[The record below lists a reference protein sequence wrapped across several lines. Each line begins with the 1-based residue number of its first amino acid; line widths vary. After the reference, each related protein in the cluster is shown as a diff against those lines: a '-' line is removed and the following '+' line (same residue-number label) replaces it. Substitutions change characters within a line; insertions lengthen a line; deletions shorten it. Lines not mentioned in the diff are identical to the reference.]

1 MKILYL
7 APLLPAPSGNG
18 GKRAIY
24 NHLEDMLDDDAEI
37 TAFFVD
43 VEAAGEPDLRVFAR
57 FDPQVFDRAVAKFG
71 DGWKGK
77 AAAISTLL
85 FSNLPRSLA
94 VVASPVARARIA
106 AALAQG
112 EYDAVIV
119 DHLNA
124 FSLIRGLKLIIPVI
138 YVAHNVESEVLR
150 QAAVRLPTWSLRRMI
165 ADLDHARMRRVE
177 REMLTVAAKVA
188 VIGAG
193 DMAHP
198 VLSSF
203 SGKVVV
209 WPELPQLKIP
219 LWSNPKSKKLLFVG
233 SAKYFPNMD
242 AISWLVHTLMPAL
255 LSVDSGITLD
265 IAGTKADELQLDD
278 NPPGVTFHGFVSDA
292 RLDELHREANL
303 FICPVVLG
311 AGIKIKMLEAASY
324 GLPSAATDESLLG
337 IDFLTSLALRID
349 RNAPNEAAGKIA
361 AAFRDQE
368 GLSRISAAGASALA
382 ETISTRASLLD
393 HVRAADVGLRSQPG

>member
-7 APLLPAPSGNG
+7 APLLPAPSGSG

-24 NHLEDMLDDDAEI
+24 NHLKGLLEEDAEI

-43 VEAAGEPDLRVFAR
+43 VEAVEIPDLRAFAR
-57 FDPQVFDRAVAKFG
+57 LNPQVFNRAVAKFG

-77 AAAISTLL
+77 TAAISTLL

-94 VVASPVARARIA
+94 VVAAPPARARIA

-124 FSLIRGLKLIIPVI
+124 FSLIRGLKLTIPVV

-150 QAAVRLPTWSLRRMI
+150 QAAVRLPKWSMRRLA

-177 REMLTVAAKVA
+177 REMLTVATTVA

-193 DMAHP
+193 DMTHP
-198 VLSSF
+198 ALSSF
-203 SGKVVV
+203 TGKLVV

-233 SAKYFPNMD
+233 SAKYFPNKD
-242 AISWLVHTLMPAL
+242 AIAWLVDTLMPAL
-255 LSVDSGITLD
+255 IFVDSAITLD
-265 IAGTKADELQLDD
+265 IAGTRADELQLDD

-324 GLPSAATDESLLG
+324 GLPSAATEESLLG

-349 RNAPNEAAGKIA
+349 RNTPYEAASKIA

-368 GLSRISAAGASALA
+368 ALGRISVAGASALT
-382 ETISTRASLLD
+382 ETISMRASLLD
-393 HVRAADVGLRSQPG
+393 YVRAADVGSRSHLG